1 MEIRTMFSTIV
12 RRRAALVL
20 LAGAS
25 LCLSACRT
33 GVAAPSAK
41 KSPQGGTPPANL
53 SGGGVGQ
60 DITLT
65 LPDPKY
71 PGANKLLY
79 YLRAAAADGQLL
91 PDGSFHGTMTKI
103 WARLYQKGLPTAVL
117 TAPQARGGET
127 KKSIVITGHGGV
139 VVKSLVEAGTLLTAD
154 TVVWYVSSSQ
164 IVATGHVHYHGGKNG
179 MDYYGPLFKA
189 DTKLQSIHTGPGH
202 MTGVF

>member
-1 MEIRTMFSTIV
+1 MGIDMMFSTV
-12 RRRAALVL
+12 VRRAALAL
-20 LAGAS
+20 LACAS
-25 LCLSACRT
+25 LCGSACRS
-33 GVAAPSAK
+33 GVAAPGAK
-41 KSPQGGTPPANL
+41 KSPQGGAPPTNM
-53 SGGGVGQ
+53 SGVGQ

-71 PGANKLLY
+71 PGANKPLY

-117 TAPQARGGET
+117 TAPQARGGGK
-127 KKSIVITGHGGV
+127 KKSIVITGRGGV

-179 MDYYGPLFKA
+179 MDYYGPLFNA